1 MSKRGSEPEE
11 ALGPQVNGL
20 DEFTIL
26 TPEPEVVELAPEAV
40 SEPEEQAEMETPVA
54 LLCGSGDL
62 VDSVGNLARDCGFL
76 VELALNHALEYSPD
90 YCQDVKEIPD
100 WQDFVVSCGV
110 DRNCFVC
117 IFVDDDIDCED
128 ILLQCLPSDA
138 AYLGV
143 LGDSERREKIFAGL
157 REAGAPDAELAAIAC
172 PMGLNIGA
180 ADNSQMAVGI
190 VAEIMAAKAGTLK
203 RLRYNDY
210 KPRK

>member
-1 MSKRGSEPEE
+1 MSRRGSEPVE
-11 ALGPQVNGL
+11 ALGPQVDGL
-20 DEFTIL
+20 EGFPAL
-26 TPEPEVVELAPEAV
+26 TPEPEIEEVAPEALP
-40 SEPEEQAEMETPVA
+40 EPAAEEMETPVA
-54 LLCGSGDL
+54 LLCGSGAL
-62 VDSVGNLARDCGFL
+62 VDSVGRLARDCGFA
-76 VELALNHALEYSPD
+76 VELALNHAPEYSPD

-100 WQDFVVSCGV
+100 WRDFVEKCGV
-110 DRNCFVC
+110 DRNYFVC
-117 IFVDDDIDCED
+117 IFVDEDLDCED

-143 LGDSERREKIFAGL
+143 LGDAGRRKQIFAGL

-180 ADNSQMAVGI
+180 VDNSQTAVGI